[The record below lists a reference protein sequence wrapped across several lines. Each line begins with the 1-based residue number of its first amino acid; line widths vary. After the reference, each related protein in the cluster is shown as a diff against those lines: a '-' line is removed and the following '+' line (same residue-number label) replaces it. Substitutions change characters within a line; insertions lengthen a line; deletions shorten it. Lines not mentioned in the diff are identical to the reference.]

1 MAKLRSACLLFAA
14 PAALVS
20 VATALPAHAVLTY
33 SIYESG
39 GNVIV
44 QTSGNL
50 ILPASI
56 ASYACDTPPP
66 GGGLASSSATVCAGP
81 PVASKVYKISG
92 PANFN
97 GTVNTLPADATSGVP
112 AWLIGKLSVFGLD
125 SGYTSG
131 SAIVSSAT
139 YNGKTLASLGFTT
152 TGQIGEWTLQPAD
165 PGDPYTAFDKINV
178 VLVPPTPPPSAVPG
192 PLPLLG
198 VSAAF
203 GLSRRLRRR
212 VARHPSHQPK
222 A

>member
-1 MAKLRSACLLFAA
+1 LVWSASLNL
-14 PAALVS
+14 PS
-20 VATALPAHAVLTY
+20 LPARPNGVR
-33 SIYESG
+33 
-39 GNVIV
+39 
-44 QTSGNL
+44 L
-50 ILPASI
+50 ILSQDFLI
-56 ASYACDTPPP
+56 FCRS
-66 GGGLASSSATVCAGP
+66 
-81 PVASKVYKISG
+81 
-92 PANFN
+92 ANFN

-112 AWLIGKLSVFGLD
+112 AWLIGQLSVFGLD